1 MITSIK
7 INGFKSFQNF
17 EMTFTP
23 LTVVAGVNASGK
35 SNLFDALQL
44 LSRLAETDL
53 KTAFSSSGQRG
64 NPSELF
70 TQYGENWYASEMDFR
85 VEMLVKRKVRDNWG
99 GEAEL
104 NNTRLRYRL
113 IIARKPNELGIDDLV
128 VKHEHL
134 EKIKY
139 ENDHWVKATLPKEAK
154 PLWKTIR
161 AGGSPK
167 PFIQTIEQ
175 NEITTIKIRQ
185 DGRQGGK
192 ATPANIVAQ
201 TVLGGINSVDFPHAF
216 AAQEE
221 MRSWK
226 FLQLNPEDLREPTPQ
241 NVGLRDT
248 ITSGGKNLAAALY
261 RIKRADEYKLK
272 EISRKLNS
280 FLPNFTEVNVYDD
293 KANRQFI
300 IKVKGEDGRE
310 FSSRVLSE
318 GTLRLLVL
326 CIMEYDDKHTSL
338 LCFEEPENG
347 IHPFRI
353 QAMAHLLKD
362 LSVDFMDTD
371 VVPLRQVIVNTHSPV
386 LVSQLIEWRE
396 DKNVSVWLS
405 RLHTLITDTDKQR
418 IKTKITKMSFV
429 ENKHAQNKKIQLPL
443 FPISEAERKLTLAE
457 VIDYLKTTD
466 TENAIKAL
474 Q

>member
-64 NPSELF
+64 NSSELF
-70 TQYGENWYASEMDFR
+70 TQYGENSYAPEMDFT
-85 VEMLVKRKVRDNWG
+85 VEMLVNRKVKDNWG
-99 GEAEL
+99 AEAEL

-139 ENDHWVKATLPKEAK
+139 QDDQWVKATLPKEAK

-161 AGGSPK
+161 AGGSAK
-167 PFIQTIEQ
+167 PFIETIEKKK
-175 NEITTIKIRQ
+175 ITTIEIRQ
-185 DGRQGGK
+185 DGKRGGK
-192 ATPANIVAQ
+192 ATPANTVAQ

-226 FLQLNPEDLREPTPQ
+226 FLQLNPEDLREPSPQ
-241 NVGLRDT
+241 DVGLRDT
-248 ITSGGKNLAAALY
+248 ITPGGKYLAATLY
-261 RIKRADEYKLK
+261 RIKRADEYNLK

-280 FLPNFTEVNVYDD
+280 FLPDFTEVNVYDD
-293 KANRQFI
+293 KAHRQFI

-318 GTLRLLVL
+318 GTLRLLAL
-326 CIMEYDDKHTSL
+326 CILEYDDKHTSL

-353 QAMAHLLKD
+353 QAMARLLKD

-371 VVPLRQVIVNTHSPV
+371 VSLRQVIVNTHSPV
-386 LVSQLIEWRE
+386 LVSQLIKWRE
-396 DKNVSVWLS
+396 NKNVSVWLS
-405 RLHTLITDTDKQR
+405 RLHTLITDKDTQR
-418 IKTKITKMSFV
+418 IKIRITKMSLV
-429 ENKHAQNKKIQLPL
+429 ENKDNQSLL
-443 FPISEAERKLTLAE
+443 FPISEEERKLTLAE
-457 VIDYLKTTD
+457 VIDYLKTAD
-466 TENAIKAL
+466 TESAIKAI

>member
-1 MITSIK
+1 
-7 INGFKSFQNF
+7 
-17 EMTFTP
+17 MTFTP

-53 KTAFSSSGQRG
+53 KTAFNSSGQRG

-70 TQYGENWYASEMDFR
+70 TQYGEDWYASEMDFT
-85 VEMLVKRKVRDNWG
+85 VEMLVNRKVKDNWG
-99 GEAEL
+99 DEAEL

-113 IIARKPNELGIDDLV
+113 IIAKKPNELGIDDLV

-139 ENDHWVKATLPKEAK
+139 ENDQWVKTTLPKEAK

-175 NEITTIKIRQ
+175 NKITTIKIRQ

-192 ATPANIVAQ
+192 ATPANTVAQ
-201 TVLGGINSVDFPHAF
+201 TVLGGINSVDFPHVF
-216 AAQEE
+216 AVQEE

-241 NVGLRDT
+241 DVGLRDT
-248 ITSGGKNLAAALY
+248 ITPSGRNIAAALY
-261 RIKRADEYKLK
+261 RIKHVDDYNLK
-272 EISRKLNS
+272 EISRKLNK

-318 GTLRLLVL
+318 GTLRVLAL
-326 CIMEYDDKHTSL
+326 CILEYDDKHTSL

-371 VVPLRQVIVNTHSPV
+371 MPLRQVIVNTHSPV
-386 LVSQLIEWRE
+386 LVGQLIEWRD

-405 RLHTLITDTDKQR
+405 RLHTLIADTDNQR

-429 ENKHAQNKKIQLPL
+429 ENKGIQMLPL
-443 FPISEAERKLTLAE
+443 TYVSEAERKITMNE

-466 TENAIKAL
+466 TENAIKAI